1 MSDDEIIRILYR
13 DGYHCAA
20 RRMEKLAQEKE
31 DLMLRIRL
39 IENEKGTEVY
49 FRFDDLDGKEKT

>member
-20 RRMEKLAQEKE
+20 RRMEKLVQEKE

-39 IENEKGTEVY
+39 IENKKGTEV
-49 FRFDDLDGKEKT
+49 